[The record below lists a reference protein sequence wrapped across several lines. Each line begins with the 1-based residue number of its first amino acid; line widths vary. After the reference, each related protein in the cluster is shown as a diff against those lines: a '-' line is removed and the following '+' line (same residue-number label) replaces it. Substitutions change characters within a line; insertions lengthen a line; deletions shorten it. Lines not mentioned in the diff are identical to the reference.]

1 MTNKENKD
9 SNKPSKLEG
18 IVSKPSDSE
27 DEIFEKLMTMFEI
40 QGIEVKKINSDV
52 LISSFN

>member
-9 SNKPSKLEG
+9 LNKPSKLEG

-27 DEIFEKLMTMFEI
+27 DEIFKKLMTMFER
-40 QGIEVKKINSDV
+40 QGIEVKKDK
-52 LISSFN
+52 

>member
-27 DEIFEKLMTMFEI
+27 DEIFKKLMTMFER
-40 QGIEVKKINSDV
+40 QGIEVKKDK
-52 LISSFN
+52 